1 MAKGKEIAEDA
12 VVEVKEEQVE
22 ATEEKKEPSLK
33 DLLRELIKEELQSD
47 TDPAKVESRVLQ
59 KVEKTEEQKKQE
71 EWLNELVPFKAFKDG
86 DKYKGDI
93 FVSHNE
99 TTYQIKRG
107 VEVMIP
113 RKVYLILERSERQ
126 KDMASDLVD
135 ELEEN
140 FNQSVEAGRL

>member
-1 MAKGKEIAEDA
+1 MAKRKEIAEDA

-71 EWLNELVPFKAFKDG
+71 EWLNELVPFKAFKDK

-140 FNQSVEAGRL
+140 FNQSVEAGKL

>member
-1 MAKGKEIAEDA
+1 MAKKKEVTEEVMVEEA
-12 VVEVKEEQVE
+12 V
-22 ATEEKKEPSLK
+22 EEKKEPSLK
-33 DLLRELIKEELQSD
+33 DLLRELIIEELKTESD
-47 TDPAKVESRVLQ
+47 PQKIESHVLK

-126 KDMASDLVD
+126 KSMASELVD

-140 FNQSVEAGRL
+140 FNQSVEAGKL